1 MVGKTTINRNKRRKK
16 MIYSNKKFIRPLF
29 FLFVITLVLFVGT
42 SPALSKKVIKIGS
55 YDPPLELTMDKT
67 NGNYA
72 STNVKA
78 QVFKTLFEGATGGRY
93 EVKIYPN
100 AQLGNDREGLEMCK
114 KGSMEMNAYPGNP
127 MSNFVPEVLAYQ
139 IPYLFKDTTVAKRV
153 MEGPLGEELRQLILK
168 KTGIRILVWGFEGPY
183 VNFQS
188 IKKAIRVPDDLK
200 GQKIRVM
207 ESKSIHET
215 VRVAGGTPTPIPW
228 PEIYTSLQQGVI
240 DGMGCPLPFVRMSK
254 ADEVIKY
261 INKADFYLAF
271 SNFCVNEKFYQSL
284 SPEDRYLLKKCAY
297 EAMRVY
303 DGMVLFAEKVEI
315 DYFISKG
322 IEVYYPTAAEME
334 IWKKTIKPHMVK
346 WTKEQIGSEWVDKF
360 VKASARAE
368 KELYGD

>member
-1 MVGKTTINRNKRRKK
+1 MS
-16 MIYSNKKFIRPLF
+16 YSNKKIVHPLF
-29 FLFVITLVLFVGT
+29 FLLVIALVLLVGI

-78 QVFKTLFEGATGGRY
+78 QVFKTLFEGATGGRF

-168 KTGIRILVWGFEGPY
+168 KTGIRVLAWVFEGPY

-188 IKKAIRVPDDLK
+188 IKKSIRIPGDLK

-207 ESKSIHET
+207 ESHPHPQKT
-215 VRVAGGTPTPIPW
+215 
-228 PEIYTSLQQGVI
+228 TS
-240 DGMGCPLPFVRMSK
+240 
-254 ADEVIKY
+254 
-261 INKADFYLAF
+261 
-271 SNFCVNEKFYQSL
+271 
-284 SPEDRYLLKKCAY
+284 SPGQA
-297 EAMRVY
+297 
-303 DGMVLFAEKVEI
+303 
-315 DYFISKG
+315 
-322 IEVYYPTAAEME
+322 
-334 IWKKTIKPHMVK
+334 KP
-346 WTKEQIGSEWVDKF
+346 
-360 VKASARAE
+360 
-368 KELYGD
+368 

>member
-1 MVGKTTINRNKRRKK
+1 MDCNKQNFVRF
-16 MIYSNKKFIRPLF
+16 MF
-29 FLFVITLVLFVGT
+29 FLVVIAFTFFMFT

-100 AQLGNDREGLEMCK
+100 AQLGNDREGLEMVK

-127 MSNFVPEVLAYQ
+127 MSNFVPEVLAFQ
-139 IPYLFKDTTVAKRV
+139 IPYLFKDTTVAK
-153 MEGPLGEELRQLILK
+153 
-168 KTGIRILVWGFEGPY
+168 KTGIRMLAWGFEGPY

-188 IKKAIRVPDDLK
+188 IKKEIRVPSDLK

-254 ADEVIKY
+254 ADEVIRY

-297 EAMRVY
+297 ESMRVY

-315 DYFISKG
+315 DSFISKG
-322 IEVYYPTAAEME
+322 IKVYYPTAAEME
-334 IWKKTIKPHMVK
+334 IWKNTIKPHMVK
-346 WTKEQIGSEWVDKF
+346 WTKDQIGSEWVDKF

>member
-1 MVGKTTINRNKRRKK
+1 MDCNKRNLVRCV
-16 MIYSNKKFIRPLF
+16 F
-29 FLFVITLVLFVGT
+29 FLLVITFTLFMVA

-78 QVFKTLFEGATGGRY
+78 QVFKTLFEGATGGRF

-100 AQLGNDREGLEMCK
+100 AQLGNDREGLEMVK

-127 MSNFVPEVLAYQ
+127 MSNFVPEVLAFQ

-153 MEGPLGEELRQLILK
+153 MEGSLGEELRQLILN
-168 KTGIRILVWGFEGPY
+168 KTGIRMLAWGFEGPY

-188 IKKAIRVPDDLK
+188 IKKPIRVPDDLK

-215 VRVAGGTPTPIPW
+215 VRAAGGTPTPIPW

-254 ADEVIKY
+254 ADEIIKY

-315 DYFISKG
+315 DAFKSKG

-346 WTKEQIGSEWVDKF
+346 WTKDQIGSEWVDKF
-360 VKASARAE
+360 VKASAQAE

>member
-1 MVGKTTINRNKRRKK
+1 
-16 MIYSNKKFIRPLF
+16 MIYSNKKFMRPLF
-29 FLFVITLVLFVGT
+29 FLLAITVVLFLGA

-100 AQLGNDREGLEMCK
+100 AQLGGDRESLEMTK
-114 KGSMEMNAYPGNP
+114 KGSMKMNAYAGNA
-127 MSNFVPEVLAYQ
+127 MSNFVPETLAYQ
-139 IPYLFKDTTVAKRV
+139 IPYLFKDTNVAKRV
-153 MEGPLGEELRQLILK
+153 MEGPLGDELRKLIID
-168 KTGIRILVWGFEGPY
+168 KTGIRVLAWGFEGPY

-188 IKKAIRVPDDLK
+188 IKKPIRVPSDLK

-207 ESKSIHET
+207 ESQSIHET
-215 VRVAGGTPTPIPW
+215 VRIAGGIPTPIPW
-228 PEIYTSLQQGVI
+228 PEIYTSMQQGVI
-240 DGMGCPLPFVRMSK
+240 DGMGCPLPFVRMAK
-254 ADEVIKY
+254 VDEVIKY

-271 SNFCVNEKFYQSL
+271 SNLHVCEKFYQGL
-284 SPEDRYLLKKCAY
+284 STADQYALTKAAL

-303 DGMVLFAEKVEI
+303 DGMVLFAEKVEV

-322 IEVYYPTAAEME
+322 IEVYFPTVDEMK
-334 IWKKTIKPHMVK
+334 IWKDTIGPHMIE
-346 WTKEQIGSEWVDKF
+346 WTKKKIGAEWVDKF
-360 VKASARAE
+360 VKASAQAE
-368 KELYGD
+368 KELYGH

>member
-1 MVGKTTINRNKRRKK
+1 
-16 MIYSNKKFIRPLF
+16 MIYSNRKIVHPLF
-29 FLFVITLVLFVGT
+29 FLLVITLVLLVGV

-78 QVFKTLFEGATGGRY
+78 QVFKTLFEGATGGRF

-100 AQLGNDREGLEMCK
+100 AQLGNDREGLEMVK

-127 MSNFVPEVLAYQ
+127 MSNFVPEVLAFQ

-168 KTGIRILVWGFEGPY
+168 KTGIRMLAWGFEGPY

-188 IKKAIRVPDDLK
+188 IKKPIRVPDDLK

-215 VRVAGGTPTPIPW
+215 VRAAGGTPTPIPW

-254 ADEVIKY
+254 ADEIIKY

-271 SNFCVNEKFYQSL
+271 SNLCVNEKFYQSL

-315 DYFISKG
+315 DAFKSKG

-334 IWKKTIKPHMVK
+334 IWQKTIKPHMVK
-346 WTKEQIGSEWVDKF
+346 WTKDQIGSEWVDKF
-360 VKASARAE
+360 VKASAQAE